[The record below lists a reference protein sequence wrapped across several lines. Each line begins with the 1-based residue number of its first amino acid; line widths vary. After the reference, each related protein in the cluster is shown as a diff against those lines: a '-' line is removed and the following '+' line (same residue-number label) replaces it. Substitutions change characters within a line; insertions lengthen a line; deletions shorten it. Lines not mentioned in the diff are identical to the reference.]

1 MHHWKVHQNTF
12 DVKPFI
18 WWIEIK
24 WGSYSICQVHQESSW
39 AAYQEWCLAFSFS
52 LKLKHASLKGAPE
65 YIWCEYLECQIVKVQ
80 PNTQP
85 RWADFLIEELTHA
98 QAQTQANTKV
108 PEESII
114 LFSILSFN
122 ELWHNYAKPVHC
134 TIHLTVHL
142 SPNWENHCNLVSLVL
157 IAINDYL
164 SHR

>member
-80 PNTQP
+80 PNSQQ

-98 QAQTQANTKV
+98 QAQTQANTMA
-108 PEESII
+108 PTESII
-114 LFSILSFN
+114 IFPYWASMSFDITMLNLFIVLSIWQSTYHPT
-122 ELWHNYAKPVHC
+122 EK
-134 TIHLTVHL
+134 ITV
-142 SPNWENHCNLVSLVL
+142 
-157 IAINDYL
+157 I
-164 SHR
+164 